1 MFSIDKLARELLNA
15 TNRFRYEVSD
25 SFVEFTAQKLR
36 LYGGFSA
43 WVNDGPRSVS
53 SNVVTNEGI
62 LTALGILF
70 HAGTPISSWYIAP
83 FSSTSTPTGTITGA
97 TFTSA
102 LTEFTAYSQSTRVV
116 WATDAASGTSITNT
130 TTPATFT
137 INADN
142 SDVYGAG
149 LLSTSAKSDTTGK
162 LYAAAQFSAP
172 KLDMATNDQLFV
184 TYSAG
189 LTSA

>member
-1 MFSIDKLARELLNA
+1 MSIQKLAQEIYAA
-15 TNRFRYEVSD
+15 TERYAYEVAEH
-25 SFVEFTAQKLR
+25 FVEFPRQKLR
-36 LYGGFSA
+36 LYGGFTA

-53 SNVVTNEGI
+53 ANVVTNEGI

-83 FSSTSTPTGTITGA
+83 FSSSSVPTGTITGA

-137 INADN
+137 INADS

-172 KLDMATNDQLFV
+172 KLDMASGDQLFV

>member
-1 MFSIDKLARELLNA
+1 MANKLARELFRAARN
-15 TNRFRYEVSD
+15 FRYEIDGNQHV
-25 SFVEFTAQKLR
+25 FFPIQKVHA
-36 LYGGFSA
+36 YGGFTA
-43 WVNDGPRSVS
+43 WVNDGPKSFTP
-53 SNVVTNEGI
+53 NVVTNEGI
-62 LTALGILF
+62 LAALGILF

-83 FSSTSTPTGTITGA
+83 FSSSSTPVGTITGA
-97 TFTSA
+97 TFTST
-102 LTEFTAYSQSTRVV
+102 LTEFIAYSQSTRVV

-130 TTPATFT
+130 TTPAQFS
-137 INADN
+137 INAN
-142 SDVYGAG
+142 SSNVYGAG

-172 KLDMATNDQLFV
+172 KLNMASGDNLYV